1 MPPKKIIT
9 VKRKIQGNKIENKI
23 IGKKTKQSKQSK
35 QSKQYNTHE
44 HLQAKHTYNKYYP
57 SILDPNFGYKIS
69 KHNIFKNY
77 KLKHD
82 TNKLKALYEEFK
94 ENKLTKNQ
102 PNKLGK
108 SNVYILKSTQ
118 KLLRNFM
125 SPYTPYRGLLIFHEM
140 GVGKTCTA
148 ISIAENLKDIVL
160 KSNTKIYVIRPD
172 EIERQIFNINMV
184 KDGTPDKQCT
194 GSTYIENNKYDDLV
208 KKCSNKDSE
217 SCNQLKSK
225 VDKDIKKIYEFYGA
239 QMWATSIKKE
249 IELKTKNI
257 ENETEKENKISSII
271 RNQFNNSVIIIDEAH
286 EMRESGKAKTVPPVL
301 MDVLKYASN
310 LRLIFLSATP
320 IYDKPQNII
329 SMINYFL
336 LNDKR
341 PIMKESDIFD
351 GDGELKKTGKII
363 LEKNIKG
370 YVSYLRGNNPYDFP
384 IRLSAK
390 YNIPDQMLDLKKY
403 PSYDISG
410 KKLDKDDK
418 IKHLDLIDCPF
429 EGEHLKFMNYYIKN
443 HDTAFEK
450 NLAKTQDLENPE
462 RKKKKDTAFQKS
474 RAKTKDLENPER
486 TEVFRK
492 NFTKTND
499 NSITNSDSGDDS
511 DDSGDDSD
519 EEEDEFNS
527 DDYADIPLNVAYIK
541 ERQIS
546 NFIYQSLEEANNN
559 VNLVSGKLGLQQ
571 VAIKKQG
578 KQTYEFKNP
587 LYGKRF
593 MLPQLKNW
601 GIKIAKVLERAI
613 ESTGPIFVYSFFNDA
628 GVIPLA
634 FALEMNGFTRYKEQS
649 TPLLENPYKNNKVSR
664 GEYIIYTGDASL
676 SLHAKYYLDKR
687 ENMIKEKNVKV
698 FIGTSKASEGLN
710 LFGYREVHI
719 LDPWH
724 NINLIEQ
731 SIGRV
736 IRTGSHIHLLPQDR
750 NVSVYQY
757 ATTLNNKE
765 SYDLKMYKMS
775 ENKAVKAGVIE
786 KMLKENAFDCYLN
799 KEDNNYSTEDYDKI
813 IELNTSNNKKIKVS
827 LADKPFSRNCF
838 YMKDCNFKCAGE
850 SELGDTRDI
859 QSNDIQNNDIQIM
872 KFNID
877 KDIEEL
883 QNLIKQLMK
892 TSFNIKINN
901 LKLYLKKVISNAL
914 ENNPDNTEVIITSN
928 TLDDALDDALGKTLG
943 KTLKQKSIKFKKI
956 TLKTKKN
963 QKQNS
968 TLLNNTILTSNIKNN
983 DIFEEVFNRAIQ
995 SFINENI
1002 SITDKFNRVGNIVIS
1017 GDTLRFIPL
1026 NQLKPNISIQTQEL
1040 KPLEK
1045 VGTLV
1050 SSVDLKTYINQLG
1063 DKQKKL
1069 VSEEEYNYDEIINK
1083 NIIEKAEQ
1091 IYYGTFQREYKYNV
1105 KVQLTT
1111 ILEFVYYRLSYLYK
1125 NIVIKTILSKI
1136 INGIKLSVSESKI
1149 EPMLSPHVIYLKDIF
1164 PSTENKKS
1172 IYGYIIQNV
1181 DHLEL
1186 FVYNEHKKI
1195 FEINNGNIK
1204 KVIEFKFS
1212 ILDKTPKNKL
1222 FGFLKYEKN
1231 NEAVFKYID
1240 IVEKGDKKSV
1250 KGITCRS
1257 PSTTIIKSNL
1267 NKLEPKL
1274 IKQIVYNTKF
1284 ALCNDFEIL
1293 LQRNDNVKLNNKKWF
1308 YTPEDYYIYFEYYS

>member
-1 MPPKKIIT
+1 MPPKKLIT
-9 VKRKIQGNKIENKI
+9 VKKKIQGNKIENKI
-23 IGKKTKQSKQSK
+23 KNKLISKKTKQSQKIKQNQKTKQSQK
-35 QSKQYNTHE
+35 INIQSPTESYLESQHR
-44 HLQAKHTYNKYYP
+44 YNKYYP
-57 SILDPNFGYKIS
+57 SILEPNFGYKIS

-108 SNVYILKSTQ
+108 SNVYILKPTQ

-125 SPYTPYRGLLIFHEM
+125 SPYTPYRSLLIFHEM

-194 GSTYIENNKYDDLV
+194 GSTYIENSKYDDLV

-239 QMWATSIKKE
+239 QMWATSINKE
-249 IELKTKNI
+249 LELKTKNI
-257 ENETEKENKISSII
+257 ENQKEKENKESSII
-271 RNQFNNSVIIIDEAH
+271 RNQFNNAVIIIDEAH

-301 MDVLKYASN
+301 MKVLKYASN

-320 IYDKPQNII
+320 IYDKPQNIV

-351 GDGELKKTGKII
+351 GDGELKATGKRI
-363 LEKNIKG
+363 LENNIIG
-370 YVSYLRGNNPYDFP
+370 YVSYLRGNNPYEFP
-384 IRLSAK
+384 IRLSAR
-390 YNIPDQMLDLKKY
+390 YNIPEQMLELKKY
-403 PSYDISG
+403 PSYDING

-418 IKHLDLIDCPF
+418 IKYLDLIDCPF

-443 HDTAFEK
+443 QE
-450 NLAKTQDLENPE
+450 QDLQNPA
-462 RKKKKDTAFQKS
+462 RK
-474 RAKTKDLENPER
+474 
-486 TEVFRK
+486 EVFRK
-492 NFTKTND
+492 NFTKTQS
-499 NSITNSDSGDDS
+499 NSSTNSESNDSNDENDDEGDAIE
-511 DDSGDDSD
+511 DDID
-519 EEEDEFNS
+519 S

-559 VNLVSGKLGLQQ
+559 VNLVSGKAGLRS

-578 KQTYEFKNP
+578 KQTYEFKTP

-593 MLPQLKNW
+593 MLPELKNW

-628 GVIPLA
+628 GVLPLA
-634 FALEMNGFTRYKEQS
+634 FALEMNGFTRYKQQS
-649 TPLLENPYKNNKVSR
+649 TPLLENPYKNTKVAR

-676 SLHAKYYLDKR
+676 SQFAKEYLDKR

-698 FIGTSKASEGLN
+698 FIGSSKASEGLN

-736 IRTGSHIHLLPQDR
+736 IRTGSHIHLPPQDR

-775 ENKAVKAGVIE
+775 ENKAVRAGIIE
-786 KMLKENAFDCYLN
+786 KMLKESAFDCYLN
-799 KEDNNYSTEDYDKI
+799 KEDNTYSTEDYDKI
-813 IELNTSNNKKIKVS
+813 IDLNTSNNKKIKVS

-850 SELGDTRDI
+850 SETGQIDTSD
-859 QSNDIQNNDIQIM
+859 SGNTSDSSIQIM

-901 LKLYLKKVISNAL
+901 LKLYLKKVINNAL
-914 ENNPDNTEVIITSN
+914 ENTPDNTEVIVPGN
-928 TLDDALDDALGKTLG
+928 TLDDALGKSLSKSLSKSLTQ
-943 KTLKQKSIKFKKI
+943 KTITIKNKKL

-963 QKQNS
+963 KKETN
-968 TLLNNTILTSNIKNN
+968 TPLNNTVLNSNIKND
-983 DIFEEVFNRAIQ
+983 DIFEEVFSRAIQ

-1026 NQLKPNISIQTQEL
+1026 NNLKPNISIQTQEL
-1040 KPLEK
+1040 KPLDK
-1045 VGTLV
+1045 IGTLI
-1050 SSVDLKTYINQLG
+1050 SGVDLKTYINQLG

-1083 NIIEKAEQ
+1083 NIIEKSEQ
-1091 IYYGTFQREYKYNV
+1091 IYYGTFQREYKYNI
-1105 KVQLTT
+1105 KVQFTS
-1111 ILEFVYYRLSYLYK
+1111 ILEFVFYRLPYLYK
-1125 NIVIKTILSKI
+1125 NIVIKTILGKI

-1149 EPMLSPHVIYLKDIF
+1149 EPMLAPHIIYLKDIF
-1164 PSTENKKS
+1164 PNTVNKKS
-1172 IYGYIIQNV
+1172 IYGYIIQNT

-1186 FVYNEHKKI
+1186 FIYNENNKI

-1204 KVIEFKFS
+1204 KVIEFKYS

-1222 FGFLKYEKN
+1222 YGFLKYEKN
-1231 NEAVFKYID
+1231 NEVVFKYID
-1240 IVEKGDKKSV
+1240 IVEKGEKKSV

-1274 IKQIVYNTKF
+1274 IKQIEYNTKF
-1284 ALCNDFEIL
+1284 ALCNDFELL

-1308 YTPEDYYIYFEYYS
+1308 YTPEEYYIYFDYYSQ

>member
-9 VKRKIQGNKIENKI
+9 VKRKIYGNKIENKI
-23 IGKKTKQSKQSK
+23 KNKLISKLISKKTKQSSIQSSTK
-35 QSKQYNTHE
+35 SNIKSNTHE
-44 HLQAKHTYNKYYP
+44 QHKYNKYYP
-57 SILDPNFGYKIS
+57 SILEPNFGYKIS
-69 KHNIFKNY
+69 KHTIFKNY

-82 TNKLKALYEEFK
+82 THKLKALYAEFK
-94 ENKLTKNQ
+94 QNKLTKNQ

-108 SNVYILKSTQ
+108 SNVYILKPTQ

-125 SPYTPYRGLLIFHEM
+125 SPYTPYRSLLIFHEM

-184 KDGTPDKQCT
+184 KDGTPAKQCT
-194 GSTYIENNKYDDLV
+194 GSSYIDNSKYDDLV

-239 QMWATSIKKE
+239 QMWATSINKE
-249 IELKTKNI
+249 LELKTKNI
-257 ENETEKENKISSII
+257 ENQKEKENKESSII
-271 RNQFNNSVIIIDEAH
+271 RNQFNNAVIIIDEAH

-301 MDVLKYASN
+301 MKVLKYASN

-320 IYDKPQNII
+320 IYDKPQNIV

-351 GDGELKKTGKII
+351 SDGELKATGKRL
-363 LEKNIKG
+363 LENNIRG

-384 IRLSAK
+384 IRLSAR
-390 YNIPDQMLDLKKY
+390 YNIPEQMLDLKKY
-403 PSYDISG
+403 PSYDING

-418 IKHLDLIDCPF
+418 IKYLDLIDCPF

-443 HDTAFEK
+443 QEQDTA
-450 NLAKTQDLENPE
+450 QDLKNPE
-462 RKKKKDTAFQKS
+462 RKEVLKKSRAKTAFQKS
-474 RAKTKDLENPER
+474 RAKT
-486 TEVFRK
+486 
-492 NFTKTND
+492 ND
-499 NSITNSDSGDDS
+499 NSSTNSKSSESNDDV
-511 DDSGDDSD
+511 DD
-519 EEEDEFNS
+519 EEDDIDT

-546 NFIYQSLEEANNN
+546 NFIYQSLDEANNN
-559 VNLVSGKLGLQQ
+559 VNLVSGKAGLRS

-593 MLPQLKNW
+593 MLPELKNW

-628 GVIPLA
+628 GVLPLA
-634 FALEMNGFTRYKEQS
+634 FALEMNGFTRYRQSS
-649 TPLLENPYKNNKVSR
+649 TPLLENPYKNTKVSR

-676 SLHAKYYLDKR
+676 SQYAKEYLDKR

-698 FIGTSKASEGLN
+698 FIGSSKASEGLN

-736 IRTGSHIHLLPQDR
+736 IRTGSHIHLPPQDR

-757 ATTLNNKE
+757 ATTLHNKE

-775 ENKAVKAGVIE
+775 ENKAVKAGIIE
-786 KMLKENAFDCYLN
+786 KMLKESAFDCYLN
-799 KEDNNYSTEDYDKI
+799 KEDNTYSDEEYDKI
-813 IELNTSNNKKIKVS
+813 IELNTSNDKKIKVS

-838 YMKDCNFKCAGE
+838 YMKDCDFKCTGE
-850 SELGDTRDI
+850 SSSHTSSDLSDSSETMENQYGI
-859 QSNDIQNNDIQIM
+859 PIM

-901 LKLYLKKVISNAL
+901 LKLYLKKVVSNAM
-914 ENNPDNTEVIITSN
+914 ENTPDNTEVIIPNN
-928 TLDDALDDALGKTLG
+928 TLDDALGKSMT
-943 KTLKQKSIKFKKI
+943 QKNIKFKKL

-963 QKQNS
+963 KKESNIS
-968 TLLNNTILTSNIKNN
+968 NTILNSNIKN
-983 DIFEEVFNRAIQ
+983 DAIFEEVFSRAIQ

-1002 SITDKFNRVGNIVIS
+1002 SITDKFNRIGNIVIS
-1017 GDTLRFIPL
+1017 GDTLRFVPL

-1040 KPLEK
+1040 KPLDK
-1045 VGTLV
+1045 IGTLV
-1050 SSVDLKTYINQLG
+1050 SGVDLKTYIHQLG

-1083 NIIEKAEQ
+1083 NIIEKSEQ
-1091 IYYGTFQREYKYNV
+1091 IYYGTFAREYKYNL
-1105 KVQLTT
+1105 KVQFTA
-1111 ILEFVYYRLSYLYK
+1111 ILEFVFYRLTYLYK
-1125 NIVIKTILSKI
+1125 NIVIKTILGKL
-1136 INGIKLSVSESKI
+1136 INSIKLSVSESKI
-1149 EPMLSPHVIYLKDIF
+1149 EPMLAPHIVYLKDIF
-1164 PSTENKKS
+1164 PSSDNKKS
-1172 IYGYIIQNV
+1172 IYGYIIQNA
-1181 DHLEL
+1181 DHLDL
-1186 FVYNEHKKI
+1186 FVYNEHNKL

-1204 KVIEFKFS
+1204 KVIEFKYS

-1231 NEAVFKYID
+1231 NEVVFKYID
-1240 IVEKGDKKSV
+1240 IVEKGEKKSV

-1274 IKQIVYNTKF
+1274 IKQIEYNTKF
-1284 ALCNDFEIL
+1284 ALCNDFELL

-1308 YTPEDYYIYFEYYS
+1308 YTPEEYYIYFDYYS